1 MAKSARARFAV
12 CIDSSGY
19 PASLER
25 HKIYRVLIDR
35 DAAQE
40 GDLRV
45 VDESGEDYLY
55 EARRFVLVDFPA
67 STVRVLNRSFAQAAT
82 NARSP
87 GAGADRLRR
96 PLSALSLGA
105 VGYREDTLLQ
115 GPGVGRGAHG
125 SPRRERA
132 GGA

>member
-45 VDESGEDYLY
+45 VDESGEDYSTKHVGSFSSTFPR
-55 EARRFVLVDFPA
+55 ARCA
-67 STVRVLNRSFAQAAT
+67 CST
-82 NARSP
+82 
-87 GAGADRLRR
+87 GHLRR
-96 PLSALSLGA
+96 RLPTHANLALERTGFAGRSAPC
-105 VGYREDTLLQ
+105 R
-115 GPGVGRGAHG
+115 
-125 SPRRERA
+125 
-132 GGA
+132 

>member
-12 CIDSSGY
+12 CIDNSGY

-55 EARRFVLVDFPA
+55 EAGRFILVDFPA
-67 STVRVLNRSFAQAAT
+67 STVRMLNRSFAQAAT
-82 NARSP
+82 NAR
-87 GAGADRLRR
+87 
-96 PLSALSLGA
+96 
-105 VGYREDTLLQ
+105 
-115 GPGVGRGAHG
+115 
-125 SPRRERA
+125 
-132 GGA
+132 

>member
-25 HKIYRVLIDR
+25 HKIYGVLIDR

-55 EARRFVLVDFPA
+55 EASRFILVDFPA
-67 STVRVLNRSFAQAAT
+67 STVRMLNRSFAQAAT
-82 NARSP
+82 NAR
-87 GAGADRLRR
+87 
-96 PLSALSLGA
+96 
-105 VGYREDTLLQ
+105 
-115 GPGVGRGAHG
+115 
-125 SPRRERA
+125 
-132 GGA
+132 